1 MKIYDLTVPIHTTMA
16 VWPGDPKVSNGLES
30 SIKAG
35 NDANITK
42 IQMSAH
48 TGTHI
53 DAPFHFVDEG
63 ISIDLLDLNLLI
75 GEAEVIEID
84 HDVKMITA
92 STLADVGKVKWP
104 PRILFKTNN
113 SHKKLLEKPEF
124 SRDFVSLSV
133 DASEFLIANGVKLVG
148 IDYLSIAPFE
158 NGDQTHVVLLEN
170 EIIVIEGLNL
180 KEVNPGVYQLIALPI
195 KLQGADGAPAR
206 VVLLQS

>member
-63 ISIDLLDLNLLI
+63 ISIDLLDLNSLI

-92 STLADVGKVKWP
+92 SILAELGKVKWP
-104 PRILFKTNN
+104 MRILFKTNN
-113 SHKKLLEKPEF
+113 SQKKLIENPEF
-124 SRDFVSLSV
+124 SKDFVSLSV
-133 DASEFLIANGVKLVG
+133 DASEFLIAKGVKLIG

>member
-104 PRILFKTNN
+104 SRILFKTNN

-133 DASEFLIANGVKLVG
+133 DASEFLIAKGVKLIG
-148 IDYLSIAPFE
+148 IDYLSIAPFV

-170 EIIVIEGLNL
+170 EIIIIEGLNL
-180 KEVNPGVYQLIALPI
+180 TEVNPGVYQLIALPI

>member
-1 MKIYDLTVPIHTTMA
+1 MKIFDLTVPIRTTMV
-16 VWPGDPKVSNGLES
+16 VWPGDPKVSNSLES
-30 SIKAG
+30 SIKTG
-35 NDANITK
+35 SSANVTK

-53 DAPFHFVDEG
+53 DAPFHFVNEG
-63 ISIDLLDLNLLI
+63 ISIDQLDLNLLI
-75 GEAEVIEID
+75 GEAEVIEIV

-92 STLADVGKVKWP
+92 STLAKLGKNHWP
-104 PRILFKTNN
+104 MRVLFKTKN
-113 SHKKLLEKPEF
+113 SQEKLLEKPKF
-124 SRDFVSLSV
+124 SKDFVALSV

-148 IDYLSIAPFE
+148 IDYLSIAPYE

>member
-1 MKIYDLTVPIHTTMA
+1 MNIIDLTVPIHSTMA
-16 VWPGDPKVSNGLES
+16 VWLGDPKVSNGLES

-35 NDANITK
+35 SDANVTK

-53 DAPFHFVDEG
+53 DAPFHFVDNG
-63 ISIDLLDLNLLI
+63 ISIDQMDLDLLI

-84 HDVKMITA
+84 HDVKIITA
-92 STLADVGKVKWP
+92 STLAQLGKNHWP
-104 PRILFKTNN
+104 LRVLFKTNN
-113 SHKKLLEKPEF
+113 SFQKLLEKPEF
-124 SRDFVSLSV
+124 SKEFVALEV
-133 DASEFLIANGVKLVG
+133 DAAEFLIANGVKLVG

-170 EIIVIEGLNL
+170 EVIIIEGLNL
-180 KEVNPGVYQLIALPI
+180 TEGNPGVYQLIALPI

>member
-53 DAPFHFVDEG
+53 DAPFHFVDDG
-63 ISIDLLDLNLLI
+63 ISIDQLDLDLLI

-84 HDVKMITA
+84 HDVKMITS
-92 STLADVGKVKWP
+92 STLAELGKVKWP
-104 PRILFKTNN
+104 MRILFKTNN
-113 SHKKLLEKPEF
+113 SQKKLIENPEF
-124 SRDFVSLSV
+124 SKDFVSLSV
-133 DASEFLIANGVKLVG
+133 DASEFLIANGVKLIG